1 VNFVLPASSSIRNE
15 ARLKMANNDSERPL
29 DGQSRTPEETTHTP
43 STDDEQ
49 SEQQAQDDQQT
60 NVITVHKPPASHSST
75 GSEQPGRGN
84 RPVIV
89 VHNLAKIY
97 HLGQQV
103 DVPALRGVSLAVYPG
118 EFVAVMGPS
127 GSGKSTFMNLIGC
140 LDTPT
145 NGEYWLNGQLVSS
158 LSSDQLASVRN
169 RMIGFVFQ
177 GFNLLGRAT
186 ALKNVA
192 LPMVYAGYSKHEREK
207 RARRLLSLVGLG
219 HHFNHKPTELS
230 GGQQQRVAI
239 ARALVNG
246 PSLLLADE
254 PTGNLDSL
262 TGLEIIAILQALNTQ
277 GLTIVLVTHDFNIA
291 RYAKRVVQFF
301 DGRLVSDEP
310 IKEQHS
316 AHEEWLALQNQSRT
330 PGPVQI
336 KEVPV

>member
-1 VNFVLPASSSIRNE
+1 
-15 ARLKMANNDSERPL
+15 MANNDSEQPVERQP
-29 DGQSRTPEETTHTP
+29 RTPEKTADTP
-43 STDDEQ
+43 STTDEQ
-49 SEQQAQDDQQT
+49 TEQLAKDGKLISAVAAH
-60 NVITVHKPPASHSST
+60 NPPANHSST

-89 VHNLAKIY
+89 VHNLTKIY
-97 HLGQQV
+97 QLGQHV
-103 DVPALRGVSLAVYPG
+103 NVPALRGVSLAVYPG

-145 NGEYWLNGQLVSS
+145 QGEYWLNGKLVSS

-192 LPMVYAGYSKHEREK
+192 LPMIYAGFSKREREG
-207 RARRLLSLVGLG
+207 RARKMLSLVGLSN
-219 HHFNHKPTELS
+219 HINHKPTELS

-239 ARALVNG
+239 ARSLING

-254 PTGNLDSL
+254 PTGNLDSQ
-262 TGLEIIAILQALNTQ
+262 TGLEIMAVLQALNEQ

-301 DGRLVSDEP
+301 DGHMVSDEP
-310 IKEQHS
+310 VKEQHS
-316 AHEEWLALQNQSRT
+316 AHEEWLAVQDQSRAQSM
-330 PGPVQI
+330 VQI

>member
-1 VNFVLPASSSIRNE
+1 
-15 ARLKMANNDSERPL
+15 MANNDSMQPVEERQP
-29 DGQSRTPEETTHTP
+29 RTAEETTDTP
-43 STDDEQ
+43 STPNRQTEPLAKGGEQ
-49 SEQQAQDDQQT
+49 SSA
-60 NVITVHKPPASHSST
+60 VTVHNPPTSHSST
-75 GSEQPGRGN
+75 GPGQTGRGG

-89 VHNLAKIY
+89 VHNLTKVY

-103 DVPALRGVSLAVYPG
+103 NVPALRGVSLAVYPG

-145 NGEYWLNGQLVSS
+145 QGEYWLNGKLVSI
-158 LSSDQLASVRN
+158 LSNDQLAGVRN

-186 ALKNVA
+186 ALKNAA
-192 LPMVYAGYSKHEREK
+192 LPMVYAGYSKREREK
-207 RARRLLSLVGLG
+207 RARKILSLVGLG
-219 HHFNHKPTELS
+219 NHINHKPTELS

-239 ARALVNG
+239 ARALING

-254 PTGNLDSL
+254 PTGNLDSH
-262 TGLEIIAILQALNTQ
+262 TGLEIMALLQALNEQ
-277 GLTIVLVTHDFNIA
+277 GLTIVLVTHDLNIA

-301 DGRLVSDEP
+301 DGRMVSDEP

-316 AHEEWLALQNQSRT
+316 AHEEWLALQEDQARAQGKVMVS
-330 PGPVQI
+330 
-336 KEVPV
+336 EVPV

>member
-1 VNFVLPASSSIRNE
+1 MASNDSKQPPERQSRAAEGATDTSSSTSRRTDQLAKNTE
-15 ARLKMANNDSERPL
+15 PL
-29 DGQSRTPEETTHTP
+29 ATDGEPTSAVTLHHSPDNQ
-43 STDDEQ
+43 
-49 SEQQAQDDQQT
+49 
-60 NVITVHKPPASHSST
+60 SST
-75 GSEQPGRGN
+75 GPERPGHRA

-89 VHNLAKIY
+89 VNNLTKVY

-103 DVPALRGVSLAVYPG
+103 NVPALRGVSLAVYPG

-145 NGEYWLNGQLVSS
+145 HGEYWLNGRLVSS
-158 LSSDQLASVRN
+158 LSSDQLARVRN

-186 ALKNVA
+186 ALKNAA
-192 LPMVYAGYSKHEREK
+192 LPMVYAGYSRRERER
-207 RARRLLSLVGLG
+207 RARKMLALVGLG
-219 HHFNHKPTELS
+219 HHLHHKPTELS

-239 ARALVNG
+239 ARALING

-262 TGLEIIAILQALNTQ
+262 TGLEIIALLQALNAQ
-277 GLTIVLVTHDFNIA
+277 GLTIVLVTHDLNIA

-301 DGRLVSDEP
+301 DGRMVSDEP
-310 IKEQHS
+310 VKEPHS
-316 AHEEWLALQNQSRT
+316 AHEEWLALQEDQSRA
-330 PGPVQI
+330 GGEVVVRQ
-336 KEVPV
+336 VPV

>member
-1 VNFVLPASSSIRNE
+1 
-15 ARLKMANNDSERPL
+15 MANNDSMQPVEERQP
-29 DGQSRTPEETTHTP
+29 RTAEETTDTP
-43 STDDEQ
+43 STPNRQTEPLAKGGEQ
-49 SEQQAQDDQQT
+49 SSA
-60 NVITVHKPPASHSST
+60 VTVHNPPTSHSST
-75 GSEQPGRGN
+75 GPGQTGRGG

-89 VHNLAKIY
+89 VHNLTKVY

-103 DVPALRGVSLAVYPG
+103 NVPALRGVSLAVYPG

-145 NGEYWLNGQLVSS
+145 QGEYWLNGKLVSS
-158 LSSDQLASVRN
+158 LSNDQLAGVRN

-186 ALKNVA
+186 ALKNAA
-192 LPMVYAGYSKHEREK
+192 LPMVYAGYSKREREK
-207 RARRLLSLVGLG
+207 RARKILSLVGLG
-219 HHFNHKPTELS
+219 NHINHKPTELS

-239 ARALVNG
+239 ARALING

-254 PTGNLDSL
+254 PTGNLDSH
-262 TGLEIIAILQALNTQ
+262 TGLEIMALLQALNEQ
-277 GLTIVLVTHDFNIA
+277 GLTIVLVTHDLNIA

-301 DGRLVSDEP
+301 DGRMVSDEP

-316 AHEEWLALQNQSRT
+316 AHEEWLALQ
-330 PGPVQI
+330 
-336 KEVPV
+336 